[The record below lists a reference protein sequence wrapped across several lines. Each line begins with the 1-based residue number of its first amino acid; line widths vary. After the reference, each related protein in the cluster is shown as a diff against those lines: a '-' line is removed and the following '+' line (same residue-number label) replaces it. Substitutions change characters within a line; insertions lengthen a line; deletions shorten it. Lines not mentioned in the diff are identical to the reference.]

1 MAKKA
6 PRAEPTQSAPREAK
20 DDGALSRRGIL
31 TSAALLGG
39 TAIFSRIQ
47 KTLMDPLVAEAG
59 EGAPYTLGRP
69 EDALYTVCLQCNTG
83 CGIKVRMVKDVAVKI
98 DGNPLSPWTMNP
110 QLPYRTPIA
119 DLATVDGSICPK
131 GQSGIQT
138 AYDPYR
144 LRSVLKRAG
153 PRGSGKWITVP
164 FGQAISEIVAGGKLF
179 AHVPGEENRHVEGFN
194 DVWALRDP
202 AIARTMAADVAA
214 IRAKRMTVAEF
225 KRKHAHNLHVLIN
238 PDHPDL
244 GPKNNQLVYLRGREK
259 GGRGDLVGRFVVES
273 FGSVNRHGHTT
284 VCQGSLYFAGKAMS
298 EQYQGGRWTGG
309 RKWYWQADLES
320 AEFAIFVGSNAF
332 EGGYG
337 PPLRVGKVTG
347 ALASGRMKIAVLDP
361 RFSPLAAKAWKWLP
375 TIPGTD
381 TAVAM
386 AMMRWIIEQRRF
398 DARYLANANRAAATA
413 DGEPT
418 WSNAPWLVK
427 IEKGVP
433 SSFLRASE
441 IGLSDRDLFVVLRD
455 GRPVAVDPYDARTP
469 VEGDLLTDTMV
480 GSFHVKTAFQLLYDE
495 SRKRTI
501 SAWAALAGVK
511 TEDVIE
517 LAREFTSHGKRA
529 VVDIHRGVS
538 QHTNGFYNSM
548 AWFSLNM
555 LVGNYDWR
563 GGSAWGQTYS
573 QTGATGAPFRLA
585 VMHPRPTTAFG
596 TSIIRHEEK
605 YEESTLFQ
613 GYPSK
618 RPWFTLASD
627 IYQEVVPSAAD
638 AYPYPIKILYL
649 HMGSPIYALPSGHTN
664 IEILADVTKIPLFIS
679 TDIVVGTSTMYA
691 DFIFPDLTY
700 LERWEFQGTHPN
712 VAVRSMPIFSP
723 VIPPLTRL
731 ARVFGEEIP
740 LSHEA
745 VMLGIAEKLGLPGF
759 GKDGFGPGQD
769 FLKPDDLYVRLVAN
783 VAFGTRAGDEVPDAS
798 PEEERLF
805 LASRAHLPKS
815 VFDPERWKAILGER
829 WWRKV
834 VYVLNRGG
842 RWDDYANAFDGE
854 KLRGHY
860 GTLVSLYS
868 EKAATTINSMT
879 GRPLLGIATYIP
891 IADSLGRP
899 IRDEAGGY
907 DLHLITARTMRQTKS
922 RTITNYWLTAIEPEN
937 FVEMNPKDAERRGL
951 KDGQPVRVVSATNP
965 EGAWHLKNDR
975 HKPMVARL
983 QVKEGI
989 RPGVVSFSLGYGH
1002 WATGGSDV
1010 VINGRRIKGDPRRAT
1025 GINANAAMR
1034 TDPHMP
1040 NTCLSDIVGA
1050 SAVFYDT
1057 KVKVVPA

>member
-1 MAKKA
+1 MTKKQHQSKST
-6 PRAEPTQSAPREAK
+6 EPTPQGVK
-20 DDGALSRRGIL
+20 DKGVLSRRGML

-39 TAIFSRIQ
+39 TALFSRIQ

-59 EGAPYTLGRP
+59 EGAPYNLGRP
-69 EDALYTVCLQCNTG
+69 ENTLYTACLQCNTG

-110 QLPYRTPIA
+110 HLPYRTPIA
-119 DLATVDGSICPK
+119 ELASVDGAICPK

-153 PRGSGKWITVP
+153 PRGSGKWVTVP
-164 FGQAISEIVAGGKLF
+164 FEQAINEIVSGGKLF
-179 AHVPGEENRHVEGFN
+179 ADVPGEENRHVEGFR

-202 AIARTMAADVAA
+202 ALARTMAADVAA

-225 KRKHAHNLHVLIN
+225 KRKHAHHLNVLIN

-244 GPKNNQLVYLRGREK
+244 GPKNNQFVYLRGREK
-259 GGRGDLVGRFVVES
+259 GGRGDLVARFVDGA
-273 FGSVNRHGHTT
+273 FGSINRHGHTT

-309 RKWYWQADLES
+309 RKFYWQADLES
-320 AEFAIFVGSNAF
+320 AEFVIFVGSNAL

-337 PPLRVGKVTG
+337 PPLRASKITG

-375 TIPGTD
+375 TIPGSD

-386 AMMRWIIEQRRF
+386 AMMRWIIEERRY

-427 IEKGVP
+427 IERGVP
-433 SSFLRASE
+433 TGFLRASE
-441 IGLSDRDLFVVLRD
+441 IGLSDRDLFVVLRE
-455 GRPVAVDPYDARTP
+455 GRPVAVDPYDTRTP
-469 VEGDLLTDTMV
+469 VEGDLLADTMV
-480 GSFHVKTAFQLLYDE
+480 GQFHVKTAFQLLYDE

-511 TEDVIE
+511 AADVIE
-517 LAREFTSHGKRA
+517 MAKEFVSHGKKA
-529 VVDIHRGVS
+529 VVDVHRGVS
-538 QHTNGFYNSM
+538 QHTNGFYNAM

-573 QTGATGAPFRLA
+573 QTGATGAPFRMSVL
-585 VMHPRPTTAFG
+585 HPGSTTPFG
-596 TSIIRHEEK
+596 TSIIRHDIK
-605 YEESTLFQ
+605 YEESTLFS
-613 GYPSK
+613 GYPAK
-618 RPWFTLASD
+618 RPWFPLASD
-627 IYQEVVPSAAD
+627 IYQEVVPSAGD

-664 IEILADVTKIPLFIS
+664 IEILADVNKVPLFIA
-679 TDIVVGTSTMYA
+679 TDIVVGTTTMYA
-691 DFIFPDLTY
+691 DFIFPDTSY
-700 LERWEFQGTHPN
+700 LERWEFQGNHPN
-712 VAVRSMPIFSP
+712 VLPRVQPIFSP
-723 VIPPLTRL
+723 VIPPLTRTV
-731 ARVFGEEIP
+731 RVFGEETP

-745 VMLGIAEKLGLPGF
+745 VILGIAEKLGMPGF
-759 GKDGFGPGQD
+759 GRDGFGPGQD
-769 FLKPDDLYVRLVAN
+769 FLRPDDFYIRLVAN
-783 VAFGTRAGDEVPDAS
+783 VAFGTRVGDEVPDAS

-805 LASRAHLPKS
+805 LSSRAHLPRS
-815 VFDPERWKAILGER
+815 VFDPERWKAILGAR
-829 WWRKV
+829 WWRKFV
-834 VYVLNRGG
+834 FVLSRGG
-842 RWDDYANAFDGE
+842 RFADYADSFDGD

-868 EKAATTINSMT
+868 EKAATTLNSMT
-879 GRPLLGIATYIP
+879 GRALSGIATYLP
-891 IADSLGRP
+891 IADSLGRQ
-899 IRDEAGGY
+899 INDGARGY
-907 DLHLITARTMRQTKS
+907 DLHLITNRTIRQTKS

-937 FVEMNPKDAERRGL
+937 FVLMNPKDAARRGL
-951 KDGQPVRVVSATNP
+951 KDGQPVRIVSATNP
-965 EGAWHLKNDR
+965 EGTWHLKNDR
-975 HKPMVARL
+975 HKPMVGKL

-989 RPGVVSFSLGYGH
+989 RPGVISFSLGYGH
-1002 WATGGSDV
+1002 WATGASDV

-1025 GINANAAMR
+1025 GIHANAAMR

-1040 NTCLSDIVGA
+1040 NTCLSDVVGA

-1057 KVKVVPA
+1057 KVKVLPA